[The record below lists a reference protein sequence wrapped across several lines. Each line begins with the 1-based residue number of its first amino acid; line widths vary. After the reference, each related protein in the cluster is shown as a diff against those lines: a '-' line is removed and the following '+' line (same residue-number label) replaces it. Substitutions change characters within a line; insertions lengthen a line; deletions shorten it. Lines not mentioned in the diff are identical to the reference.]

1 MEFSHN
7 TAASAPADAAAARAS
22 SSAAAAATEVPAA
35 AALSSPTAAAGAAG
49 CMPAPA
55 VGRPDPLADGS
66 PGPDLLQRERQ
77 RWAAAAAQPL
87 AAPDQFGDRVRA
99 LEVAALSAEAFAKA
113 GRGAASKGRRRVAS
127 AAGPVDV
134 KMPGGALEPQSLV
147 HPESAYRRGPGEKLP
162 GLEALEIS
170 DPDKVQGQTK
180 KVYLG
185 RSCCVLRPAYLPRR
199 LCIYLVEWKLFEP
212 IVLMAT
218 LVNCVAIA
226 LESPSEEKSKLKESF
241 INVRE
246 HSGLTHARLSFAS
259 RCSCSIVVRLPVPFC
274 IR

>member
-1 MEFSHN
+1 MKVSHT

-22 SSAAAAATEVPAA
+22 SSSAAAAAEVPAA
-35 AALSSPTAAAGAAG
+35 AVLSSPTAAAGAAG

-87 AAPDQFGDRVRA
+87 AAPDLFGDRERA

-113 GRGAASKGRRRVAS
+113 GRDAASKGRRRVAS

-134 KMPGGALEPQSLV
+134 KMPGGAVEPQSSV

-170 DPDKVQGQTK
+170 DPDKVQGQSK
-180 KVYLG
+180 KIYLD
-185 RSCCVLRPAYLPRR
+185 RSCCVLRPASLPRR

-226 LESPSEEKSKLKESF
+226 LESPSEVKSKLKESF

-246 HSGLTHARLSFAS
+246 HSGLTHARL
-259 RCSCSIVVRLPVPFC
+259 IVCEPLLLLNCGALACAFC

>member
-1 MEFSHN
+1 MEFSHI
-7 TAASAPADAAAARAS
+7 TAASAPAYAAAARAS
-22 SSAAAAATEVPAA
+22 SSSAAAAAEVPSA
-35 AALSSPTAAAGAAG
+35 AALSSPTAAAGDAG
-49 CMPAPA
+49 SMPAPA

-77 RWAAAAAQPL
+77 RWAAAVAQPL

-113 GRGAASKGRRRVAS
+113 GRDAASKGHRVAA

-134 KMPGGALEPQSLV
+134 KLPGGASEPQISV
-147 HPESAYRRGPGEKLP
+147 HPESAYRREHGEKLP

-170 DPDKVQGQTK
+170 DPDKVQGHSK
-180 KVYLG
+180 KIYLD
-185 RSCCVLRPAYLPRR
+185 RSCCVLRPASLLRR

-212 IVLMAT
+212 IILMAT
-218 LVNCVAIA
+218 FVNCVAIA
-226 LESPSEEKSKLKESF
+226 LESPSEVKSKLKESF

-246 HSGLTHARLSFAS
+246 HSSLTLA
-259 RCSCSIVVRLPVPFC
+259 
-274 IR
+274 